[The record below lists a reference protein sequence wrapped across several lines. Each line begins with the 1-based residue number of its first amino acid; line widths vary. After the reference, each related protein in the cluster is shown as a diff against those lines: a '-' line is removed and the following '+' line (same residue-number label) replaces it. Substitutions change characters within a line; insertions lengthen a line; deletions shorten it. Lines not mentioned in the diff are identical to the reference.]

1 MITTNFGSESVKLMN
16 KYFRFLKNF
25 DWVMFGSAILLLG
38 FGLAI
43 IYSTTFN
50 ASGGSEAAQQAL
62 FAVIGLVALF
72 WVARVDYRI
81 FQNYSGILYILTIIL
96 LLSVEFFGVER
107 FGAVRWI
114 DLGFM
119 QFQPSEIAKVF
130 MIIVMAKFFS
140 ENFDEMHRFRTIL
153 KSLFYIGIP
162 TGLVAAQPDLG
173 TALTFM
179 VIWGSMILISGMRKI
194 YYLYFAGA
202 AAVII
207 PVAYKFFLHD
217 YQRDRITTFLNPAN
231 DPMGTGWNVNQAMIA
246 IGSGKFWGRG
256 LGHGPQSQLNF
267 VPFKHTDFVFAAL
280 AEEMGMLGALFVILL
295 FGLLLYRA
303 IKASREAR
311 DFFGMFIAIGIFAKI
326 FFHVFINIGM
336 NIGIM
341 PVTGIPLP
349 LVSAGGTSIVITLA
363 SIGLLESIASR
374 NRKIDF

>member
-1 MITTNFGSESVKLMN
+1 
-16 KYFRFLKNF
+16 
-25 DWVMFGSAILLLG
+25 MFGSAILLLG